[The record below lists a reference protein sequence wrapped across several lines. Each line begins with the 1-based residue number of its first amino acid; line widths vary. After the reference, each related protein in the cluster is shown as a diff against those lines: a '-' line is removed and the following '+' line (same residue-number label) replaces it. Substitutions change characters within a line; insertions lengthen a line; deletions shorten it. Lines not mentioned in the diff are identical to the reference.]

1 MHFTWEITFGQ
12 VVIGVPIVALVVAVA
27 KMYGLLLTFRIEHEV
42 LMNSWAK
49 DQTPQIELDKLPWR
63 QKRWF

>member
-1 MHFTWEITFGQ
+1 MHFVWELSFGQ
-12 VVIGVPIVALVVAVA
+12 IIIGIPIVTLAVAVI

-42 LMNSWAK
+42 LMTDWAK
-49 DQTPQIELDKLPWR
+49 RQEPLIDLDKLPWR